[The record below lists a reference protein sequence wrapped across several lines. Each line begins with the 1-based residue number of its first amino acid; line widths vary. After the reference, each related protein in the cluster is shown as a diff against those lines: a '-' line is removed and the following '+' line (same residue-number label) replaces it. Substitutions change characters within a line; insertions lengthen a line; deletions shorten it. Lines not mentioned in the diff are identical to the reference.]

1 MRVALVMKP
10 PRLAAAKRIWVRFLV
25 GWPEHI
31 QQNEVSSQR
40 LYAGP
45 NASRSFEDATGL
57 PRGVFTLDAT
67 PNLLSSKIGC
77 HGLVPWSLHVLS

>member
-1 MRVALVMKP
+1 MKP

-57 PRGVFTLDAT
+57 PRGGSRSQLNSGGGET
-67 PNLLSSKIGC
+67 PRDEPMASSKLFEG
-77 HGLVPWSLHVLS
+77 HGLTNRL

>member
-1 MRVALVMKP
+1 MKP

-45 NASRSFEDATGL
+45 NASHHSFEG
-57 PRGVFTLDAT
+57 
-67 PNLLSSKIGC
+67 
-77 HGLVPWSLHVLS
+77 HGLTNRL